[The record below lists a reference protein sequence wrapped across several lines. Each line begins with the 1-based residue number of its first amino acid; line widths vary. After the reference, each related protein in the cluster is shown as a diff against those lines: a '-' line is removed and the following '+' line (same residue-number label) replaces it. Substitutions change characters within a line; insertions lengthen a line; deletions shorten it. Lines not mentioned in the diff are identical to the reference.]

1 MLFESLKLKNNPHHH
16 WSDNIGWKMENAL
29 KHVVLNKTKEV
40 MLNATFFSLSCD
52 GVTLV
57 GSQARINAIIT

>member
-1 MLFESLKLKNNPHHH
+1 
-16 WSDNIGWKMENAL
+16 MENAL

>member
-1 MLFESLKLKNNPHHH
+1 
-16 WSDNIGWKMENAL
+16 MENAL

-52 GVTLV
+52 DVTLV
-57 GSQARINAIIT
+57 GSQAWINAIIT